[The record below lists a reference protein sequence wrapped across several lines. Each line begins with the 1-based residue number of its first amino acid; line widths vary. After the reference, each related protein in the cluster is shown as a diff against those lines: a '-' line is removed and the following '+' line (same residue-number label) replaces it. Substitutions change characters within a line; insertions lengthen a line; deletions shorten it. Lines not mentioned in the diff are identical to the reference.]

1 MLAGE
6 PILEHSSC
14 KSNILLYVHN
24 NFVNGREASDP
35 RSYFKVSQLLLF
47 PRILLDGRWS
57 LVSAQLSNKFG
68 ICPSC
73 TVIGIS

>member
-47 PRILLDGRWS
+47 PRILLDGR
-57 LVSAQLSNKFG
+57 
-68 ICPSC
+68 
-73 TVIGIS
+73 